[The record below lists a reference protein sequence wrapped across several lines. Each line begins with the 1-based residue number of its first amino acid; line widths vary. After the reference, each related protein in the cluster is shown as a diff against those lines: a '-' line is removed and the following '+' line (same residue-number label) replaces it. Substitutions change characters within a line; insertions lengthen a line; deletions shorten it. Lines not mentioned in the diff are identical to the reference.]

1 MPWRIVQIMRLVL
14 DSDPRIN
21 VVRRYGN
28 GEILIGERLI
38 TRPLIIT
45 PTQLVLDWAATS
57 LAELSES
64 QLEPLFAQAADV
76 VLLGAGNTQT
86 FASAAVRALFRARRI
101 ALECMTLGAACR
113 TYNILASEQRS
124 VAAGLFP

>member
-1 MPWRIVQIMRLVL
+1 MRLVL
-14 DSDPRIN
+14 DTDSRIN
-21 VVRRYGN
+21 LVRRYGN
-28 GEILIGERLI
+28 GEIVIGEQAT

-45 PTQLVLDWAATS
+45 PTRLVLDWGAGS
-57 LAELSES
+57 LAELTEA

-76 VLLGAGNTQT
+76 VLIGAGETQT
-86 FASAAVRALFRARRI
+86 FASAAVRASFRSRRI

-113 TYNILASEQRS
+113 TYNILASEQRN